1 MSNNNIKKIAYITG
15 TRADFGLM
23 TPVLRAIQKS
33 KKLDLKVYM
42 TGSHLMK
49 ELGSTG
55 QGVLKEF
62 PDAQVVPAI
71 FPYSDRGMAE
81 FTGNFITKLTKKLS
95 FDKPDLVLLLGDRVE
110 MLCAAVACAYLGI
123 PVGHIHGGDKST
135 TIDDSARHAITKLA
149 AIHFP
154 ATQEAAQRIKKMGE
168 ETERIHIVG
177 APALDIIS
185 NEYLLNRKELFG
197 QLGLDPDQKLI
208 LLTQHPVTENYER
221 AGQQIQE
228 TISAIRD
235 FNLPTIA
242 TYPHPDKGG
251 KEIIEILKK
260 EKAANPTFHIFP
272 NLPYKQFLALEKE
285 ASVWVG
291 NSSAQ
296 IIESASFKT
305 PVVMVGSR
313 QDGRLQ
319 GKNVINTGYD
329 RKEISKAIHKSLYDK
344 KYLAGISKI
353 TNPWGDGK
361 TGPRIAKILEK
372 LNIDDRLLT
381 KQITY

>member
-1 MSNNNIKKIAYITG
+1 MRGKKIKKIAYISG

-23 TPVLRAIQKS
+23 TPILRAVQKN
-33 KKLDLKVYM
+33 KKLGLKIYI
-42 TGSHLMK
+42 TGAHLMK
-49 ELGSTG
+49 ELGNTG
-55 QGVLKEF
+55 REVLKEF
-62 PDAQVVPAI
+62 PGTQIIPAI
-71 FPYSDRGMAE
+71 FPDNEWGMAE

-95 FDKPDLVLLLGDRVE
+95 LDKPNLVLVLGDRVE
-110 MLCAAVACAYLGI
+110 MLCTAVACAYLGLPI
-123 PVGHIHGGDKST
+123 GHVHGGDKST
-135 TIDDSARHAITKLA
+135 TVDDSARHAITKLA

-154 ATQEAAQRIKKMGE
+154 ATQEAAQRIQKMGE
-168 ETERIHIVG
+168 EKRRIYTVG
-177 APALDIIS
+177 APTIDAIL
-185 NEYLLNRKELFG
+185 NEDLPNRTELFK

-208 LLTQHPVTENYER
+208 LLTQHPVTESYKK

-251 KEIIEILKK
+251 KKIIEVLEK
-260 EKAANPTFHIFP
+260 EKADNPVFRIFA
-272 NLPYKQFLALEKE
+272 NLPYNQFLALERE

-296 IIESASFKT
+296 VIESASFKT
-305 PVVMVGSR
+305 PVVMVGNR
-313 QDGRLQ
+313 QDGRLR
-319 GKNVINTGYD
+319 GKNVINTGYN

-344 KYLAGISKI
+344 KYLAGLKNI

-361 TGPRIAKILEK
+361 TGPRVAKILENI
-372 LNIDDRLLT
+372 NIDDRLLT